1 MTTPTAE
8 LLELARTLP
17 IPVPWDRDTF
27 IAAVAEM
34 RGRPITLIP
43 TDTAALTDSP
53 CGLWLARKHDDLILH
68 EAGTSEYHI
77 DQIICHEIGHMVLDH
92 RTLPGEST
100 RTTRDQEMAER
111 AAAIRAVL
119 PDLDP
124 ATVSSVL
131 GRTNYDNAQ
140 ERDAE
145 MFASL
150 LMIAAAEAA
159 DSQSMMRG
167 VFFRKR

>member
-1 MTTPTAE
+1 MTASTSE
-8 LLELARTLP
+8 LLNLARTLP
-17 IPVPWDRDTF
+17 IPVPWDRDVF
-27 IAAVAEM
+27 IARVAEI

-53 CGLWLARKHDDLILH
+53 CGLWLARKDDDLILH
-68 EAGTSEYHI
+68 EIGTSEYHI
-77 DQIICHEIGHMVLDH
+77 DQIVCHEIGHMVLGH
-92 RTLPGEST
+92 RAPAKQQQGEPAA
-100 RTTRDQEMAER
+100 RDR

-124 ATVSSVL
+124 SAIHSIL
-131 GRTNYDNAQ
+131 GRSHYDSVQ

-145 MFASL
+145 MFANT

-159 DSQSMMRG
+159 DQQSVMRG
-167 VFFRKR
+167 VFFRQR